1 MFNYYYPLVNVYI
14 TMEDHHFSWE
24 NHGKSTI
31 SMVMFHSYVTN
42 YQRVTT
48 ISVADLNPPHSTSQ
62 RPIPSRGRPHG
73 SSVPW
78 NCDLRDPAWPGRS
91 ETAVGGGKRLVQYL
105 FACILCTVYIISC
118 TVCRIVYI
126 YIDNWYWYRYWY
138 RYYIYIYGYLMI
150 SNPIESNQ
158 I

>member
-91 ETAVGGGKRLVQYL
+91 ETAVGGVNEWFNIYSHVFYVQYIL
-105 FACILCTVYIISC
+105 FHVQYVELYI
-118 TVCRIVYI
+118 YI

-138 RYYIYIYGYLMI
+138 RYYIYIYMDI
-150 SNPIESNQ
+150 
-158 I
+158 